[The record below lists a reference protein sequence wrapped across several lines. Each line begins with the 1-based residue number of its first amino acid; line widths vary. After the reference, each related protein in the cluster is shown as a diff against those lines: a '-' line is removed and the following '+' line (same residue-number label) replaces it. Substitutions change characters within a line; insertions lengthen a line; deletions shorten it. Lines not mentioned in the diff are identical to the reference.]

1 MTSQNAL
8 KLPKN
13 YIQTNGWIKPEYGG
27 VGNSSGMMDLYKKR
41 RGGEIEGWGK
51 WMASEVPL

>member
-41 RGGEIEGWGK
+41 RGGGNRRVG
-51 WMASEVPL
+51 EVDGE